1 MRKDCIYISGKI
13 SGTDLEKTKQKF
25 IKAQSYLY
33 NKAYVEN
40 TEVDVVNPT
49 LLDLTFKDSWLKCMI
64 ICLWHLLYCNSIYM
78 LKDWKESDGA
88 CLEYWVAKKLGFK
101 IYYQK

>member
-1 MRKDCIYISGKI
+1 MRKDRIFISGKV
-13 SGTDLEKTKQKF
+13 SGTDLEETFTKFLKSETE
-25 IKAQSYLY
+25 IIRLY
-33 NKAYVEN
+33 IGKGINIRI
-40 TEVDVVNPT
+40 VNPT
-49 LLDLTFKDSWLKCMI
+49 KLGLTFKDSWLKCMI
-64 ICLWHLLYCNSIYM
+64 VCLWHLLHCNSIYM